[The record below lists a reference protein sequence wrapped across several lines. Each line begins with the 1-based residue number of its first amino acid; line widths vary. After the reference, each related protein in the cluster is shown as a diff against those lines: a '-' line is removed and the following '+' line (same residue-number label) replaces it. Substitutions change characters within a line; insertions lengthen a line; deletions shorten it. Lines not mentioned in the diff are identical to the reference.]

1 MNLDLNGGVVILK
14 KIIVSVIVIA
24 LLLSTVISAAPGD
37 SSDPIVVLSYLN
49 QRLNSLIS
57 EYKLD
62 TISNLNTQVNDLQKK
77 LESTSGQSTSAPNLE
92 IVEIHANENLIAE
105 EGTEL
110 ILRGGEA
117 FIIASEL
124 GGITNVTKGKDF
136 VKDMSVPANNLL
148 IVPRSDG
155 RGVYTNDYAIFMVR
169 GKYEIVKNN

>member
-1 MNLDLNGGVVILK
+1 MK
-14 KIIVSVIVIA
+14 KILVFVIVIA
-24 LLLSTVISAAPGD
+24 LLLSTVILASPGD

-49 QRLNSLIS
+49 QRLNNLIS

-62 TISNLNTQVNDLQKK
+62 TISNLSTQVENLQAEIK
-77 LESTSGQSTSAPNLE
+77 SGGGQSTSTPNLE
-92 IVEIHANENLIAE
+92 IVEIHTNEKLIAE

-117 FIIASEL
+117 FVIASEL
-124 GGITNVTKGKDF
+124 GGLTNITKGKDF

-155 RGVYTNDYAIFMVR
+155 RGVYTNDYAILMVR
-169 GKYEIVKNN
+169 GKYEIITNN

>member
-1 MNLDLNGGVVILK
+1 LK
-14 KIIVSVIVIA
+14 KILIFVVVIA

-49 QRLNSLIS
+49 QRLNSFIS

-62 TISNLNTQVNDLQKK
+62 TVSALSNKVSDLEKKIKSNDGQ
-77 LESTSGQSTSAPNLE
+77 SGQSTSTTNLE
-92 IVEIHANENLIAE
+92 IVEIHVNEKLIAN

-124 GGITNVTKGKDF
+124 GGLTNVTKGKDF
-136 VKDMSVPANNLL
+136 VANMSVPANNLL

-155 RGVYTNDYAIFMVR
+155 RGVYTKDYAIFMVR
-169 GKYEIVKNN
+169 GTYEVIKNN

>member
-1 MNLDLNGGVVILK
+1 MK
-14 KIIVSVIVIA
+14 KILVFVIVIA

-37 SSDPIVVLSYLN
+37 SNDPIVVLSYLN
-49 QRLNSLIS
+49 QRLTNLVS

-62 TISNLNTQVNDLQKK
+62 TISTLSTQVKDLQEK
-77 LESTSGQSTSAPNLE
+77 LKSTNNGQSTNAPKLE
-92 IVEIHANENLIAE
+92 IVEIHENEKLIAE

-124 GGITNVTKGKDF
+124 GGLTNVTKGKDF
-136 VKDMSVPANNLL
+136 VADMSVPANNLL

-155 RGVYTNDYAIFMVR
+155 RGVYTNNYAIFMVR
-169 GKYEIVKNN
+169 GTYEVIK

>member
-1 MNLDLNGGVVILK
+1 MK
-14 KIIVSVIVIA
+14 KILVFVIVIA
-24 LLLSTVISAAPGD
+24 LLLSTVILASPGD

-49 QRLNSLIS
+49 QRLNNLIS

-62 TISNLNTQVNDLQKK
+62 TISNLSTQVENLQAEIK
-77 LESTSGQSTSAPNLE
+77 SGGGQSTSTPNLE
-92 IVEIHANENLIAE
+92 IVEIHTNEKLIAE

-117 FIIASEL
+117 FVIASEL
-124 GGITNVTKGKDF
+124 GGLTNITKGKDF

-169 GKYEIVKNN
+169 GKYEVITNN

>member
-1 MNLDLNGGVVILK
+1 LK
-14 KIIVSVIVIA
+14 KILIFVIVIA
-24 LLLSTVISAAPGD
+24 FLLSTVILAAPGD

-49 QRLNSLIS
+49 QRITSLIS
-57 EYKLD
+57 EYGLD
-62 TISNLNTQVNDLQKK
+62 TISTLNTQIKDLQEKTN
-77 LESTSGQSTSAPNLE
+77 STSGQSTTTTSLE
-92 IVEIHANENLIAE
+92 IVEIHTNEKLIAE

-124 GGITNVTKGKDF
+124 GGLTNVTKGKDF

-169 GKYEIVKNN
+169 GTYKVITNN

>member
-1 MNLDLNGGVVILK
+1 MLK
-14 KIIVSVIVIA
+14 KILVFVIVIA

-49 QRLNSLIS
+49 QRLTSFIS

-62 TISNLNTQVNDLQKK
+62 TISSLNTKVNDLQEKIK
-77 LESTSGQSTSAPNLE
+77 SSGGQSTSAPNLE
-92 IVEIHANENLIAE
+92 IVEIHADEKLIAE

-124 GGITNVTKGKDF
+124 GGLTNVTKGKDF
-136 VKDMSVPANNLL
+136 VQDMSVPANNLL

-169 GKYEIVKNN
+169 GNYEVTSSN

>member
-1 MNLDLNGGVVILK
+1 MK
-14 KIIVSVIVIA
+14 KIIGFVIVIA

-37 SSDPIVVLSYLN
+37 SSDPIVVLSYLD
-49 QRLNSLIS
+49 QRLTNLIS

-62 TISNLNTQVNDLQKK
+62 TISNLSAQVKNLQDELKSDG
-77 LESTSGQSTSAPNLE
+77 EQSNAPKLE
-92 IVEIHANENLIAE
+92 IVEIHTNEKLIAQ

-124 GGITNVTKGKDF
+124 GGLTNVTKGKDF
-136 VKDMSVPANNLL
+136 VADMSVPANNLL

-169 GKYEIVKNN
+169 GTYEVIK

>member
-1 MNLDLNGGVVILK
+1 MK
-14 KIIVSVIVIA
+14 KILVFVIVIA
-24 LLLSTVISAAPGD
+24 LLLSAVTSAAPGD

-49 QRLNSLIS
+49 QRLTNLIS

-62 TISNLNTQVNDLQKK
+62 TISTLSTQVKDLQEK
-77 LESTSGQSTSAPNLE
+77 LKSAGGQSTSAPNLE
-92 IVEIHANENLIAE
+92 IVEIHENEKLIAE

-124 GGITNVTKGKDF
+124 GGLTNVTKGKDF
-136 VKDMSVPANNLL
+136 VADMSVPANNLL

-155 RGVYTNDYAIFMVR
+155 RGVYTNNYAIFMVR
-169 GKYEIVKNN
+169 GKYEVTASN